1 MDYEVM
7 PWHRSSWDNLM
18 GRMTAGQLPHALLL
32 TGPAGI
38 GKNQF
43 ADLFTRSVLCRQPQM
58 HGIACGECR
67 TCLLTRAETHP
78 DVHWVT
84 PPEEGKVIGVDQVRE
99 ITHYLSLKSQ
109 YGGYKLAI
117 ISPADR
123 LNINASNSLLKTLE
137 EPPADTILILITEQ
151 PAGLPATVRSRCQ
164 KITITTPP
172 AEIALKWLTSRIGP
186 EQDAATL
193 LELAGGAPLTALKIV
208 AGDWLRQRLDLLED
222 LEKVTSGQ
230 FDPVVI
236 ADKWLKFGIKESLY
250 WMYSWLVDMIRI
262 KTAYQPPFVGN
273 RDVHQRLRELAD
285 KQGIARLFWRL
296 DCVSDALRLLD
307 SQVNTQLLMEEILL
321 AWIPGQEV
329 PTYNHNTGI
338 LKR

>member
-84 PPEEGKVIGVDQVRE
+84 PPEEGKVIGVDQIRE
-99 ITHYLSLKSQ
+99 ITNYLSLKSQ

-123 LNINASNSLLKTLE
+123 LRAS
-137 EPPADTILILITEQ
+137 PPWPVA
-151 PAGLPATVRSRCQ
+151 Q
-164 KITITTPP
+164 KIQPMPHPTWV
-172 AEIALKWLTSRIGP
+172 EIHAVCRS
-186 EQDAATL
+186 
-193 LELAGGAPLTALKIV
+193 
-208 AGDWLRQRLDLLED
+208 
-222 LEKVTSGQ
+222 
-230 FDPVVI
+230 
-236 ADKWLKFGIKESLY
+236 
-250 WMYSWLVDMIRI
+250 
-262 KTAYQPPFVGN
+262 
-273 RDVHQRLRELAD
+273 
-285 KQGIARLFWRL
+285 
-296 DCVSDALRLLD
+296 
-307 SQVNTQLLMEEILL
+307 
-321 AWIPGQEV
+321 
-329 PTYNHNTGI
+329 
-338 LKR
+338 